1 MIRIENV
8 SKDLGEFKLD
18 GATLQIDEGE
28 YFIIL
33 GPTGAGKT
41 ILIETI
47 AGIYRPDSGR
57 VFLNGTDVTD
67 ILPKDRQ
74 ISMVYQDYMLFPHLT
89 VAGNIGFGL
98 RQKKIAKS
106 EIIAKTDEIA
116 ELLGVSH
123 LLNRYPGTLSGGEK
137 QRIAIARAVV
147 TEPEVL
153 LLDEP
158 LSALDSRT
166 TERLQGELARIHEI
180 TGTTTIHVTHSFGEA
195 FALGDR
201 IAVMCGGRI
210 IQVGAP
216 DDVFRRPN
224 SEFIAD
230 FVGVENLFR
239 GKSVV
244 HDDISLVHVD
254 GDGIRMVS
262 STVKSGDV
270 SVSIRPEDILIS
282 KKEIETSARNS
293 FCGEIAEVKNMGAIV
308 RVVVDVGLPFVV
320 ALTKQSYE
328 DMELL
333 CGVRVWIV
341 FKASAVHLF

>member
-8 SKDLGEFKLD
+8 SKNLGEFKLD
-18 GATLQIDEGE
+18 DATLQIDEGE

-57 VFLNGTDVTD
+57 VFLNGTDVTN

-74 ISMVYQDYMLFPHLT
+74 ISMVYQDYMLFPHLD
-89 VAGNIGFGL
+89 VARNIGFGL

-106 EIIAKTDEIA
+106 EIIVKTAEIA
-116 ELLGVSH
+116 ELLGISH
-123 LLNRYPGTLSGGEK
+123 LLSRYPGTLSGGEK

-147 TEPEVL
+147 TEPKVL

-166 TERLQGELARIHEI
+166 TERLQAELARIHEI

-216 DDVFRRPN
+216 DEVFRRPN

-244 HDDISLVHVD
+244 HDDIALVHA
-254 GDGIRMVS
+254 DGISMVS
-262 STVKSGDV
+262 SSLKSGDV
-270 SVSIRPEDILIS
+270 SISIRPEDILIS
-282 KKEIETSARNS
+282 KNEIETSARNS
-293 FCGEIAEVKNMGAIV
+293 FQGEIAEVKNMGTIV
-308 RVVVDVGLPFVV
+308 RVVVDAGVPFVV
-320 ALTKQSYE
+320 ALTKRSYE
-328 DMELL
+328 DMGLL

>member
-8 SKDLGEFKLD
+8 SKDLGEFKLND
-18 GATLQIDEGE
+18 VTLHVNDGE

-41 ILIETI
+41 ILLETI

-57 VFLNGTDVTD
+57 VFLNETDVTD
-67 ILPKDRQ
+67 VLPKDRH
-74 ISMVYQDYMLFPHLT
+74 ISMVYQDYMLFLHLT
-89 VAGNIGFGL
+89 VEGNIGFGL

-106 EIIAKTDEIA
+106 EIKAKVNEIA

-158 LSALDSRT
+158 LSALDART
-166 TERLQGELARIHEI
+166 TGRLQGEIARIHEI

-210 IQVGAP
+210 IQVGTP
-216 DDVFRRPN
+216 DEVFRRPN
-224 SEFIAD
+224 SRFIAD

-239 GKSVV
+239 GRSVV
-244 HDDISLVHVD
+244 HDDLSLVHVD
-254 GDGIRMVS
+254 GICMVS
-262 STVKSGDV
+262 SSLKSGDV
-270 SVSIRPEDILIS
+270 SISIRPEDILIS
-282 KKEIETSARNS
+282 KEKSRTSARNE
-293 FCGEIAEVKNMGAIV
+293 FFGEIVDARNMGAIV
-308 RVVVDVGLPFVV
+308 RLVVDVGVPFVV
-320 ALTKQSYE
+320 MLTKQSYE
-328 DMELL
+328 DMGLL
-333 CGVRVWIV
+333 CGVHVWIV
-341 FKASAVHLF
+341 FKASSVHLF

>member
-18 GATLQIDEGE
+18 GATLHIDEGE

-57 VFLNGTDVTD
+57 VFLNGADVTN

-123 LLNRYPGTLSGGEK
+123 LLGRYPGTLSGGEK

-147 TEPEVL
+147 TEPKVL

-166 TERLQGELARIHEI
+166 TERLQEELARIHEI

-210 IQVGAP
+210 IQVGKP
-216 DDVFRRPN
+216 DEVFRRPN

-239 GKSVV
+239 GKSVI
-244 HDDISLVHVD
+244 HDDISLVRVD
-254 GDGIRMVS
+254 GEGICVVS

-293 FCGEIAEVKNMGAIV
+293 FCGEITEAKNMGAIV
-308 RVVVDVGLPFVV
+308 RVVVDVGVPFVV

-328 DMELL
+328 DMGLL
-333 CGVRVWIV
+333 CGVRVWVI

>member
-1 MIRIENV
+1 MQMIRIENV

-18 GATLQIDEGE
+18 DATLNIDEGE

-57 VFLNGTDVTD
+57 VFLNGADVTNV
-67 ILPKDRQ
+67 LPKDRQ

-106 EIIAKTDEIA
+106 EIKAKVNEIA
-116 ELLGVSH
+116 ELLGVSR
-123 LLNRYPGTLSGGEK
+123 LLSRYPGTLSGGEK

-147 TEPEVL
+147 TEPKVL

-166 TERLQGELARIHEI
+166 TGRLRAELARIHKL
-180 TGTTTIHVTHSFGEA
+180 TGTTTIHVTHSFEEA

-216 DDVFRRPN
+216 DEVFRKPN

-239 GKSVV
+239 GRSVV
-244 HDDISLVHVD
+244 HDDISEVHVD
-254 GDGIRMVS
+254 GISVVS

-270 SVSIRPEDILIS
+270 SISVRPEDILIS
-282 KKEIETSARNS
+282 KREIETSARNS
-293 FCGEIAEVKNMGAIV
+293 FYGEIVDAKNMGAIV
-308 RVVVDVGLPFVV
+308 RLVVDVGVFFVV

-328 DMELL
+328 EMGLARGTQV
-333 CGVRVWIV
+333 CIV

>member
-8 SKDLGEFKLD
+8 SKDLGEFKLND
-18 GATLQIDEGE
+18 ATLQIDEGE

-47 AGIYRPDSGR
+47 AGIYRPDHGKI
-57 VFLNGTDVTD
+57 FLNGADITDT
-67 ILPKDRQ
+67 LPKNRQ

-106 EIIAKTDEIA
+106 EITVKTDEIA

-123 LLNRYPGTLSGGEK
+123 LLSRYPGTLSGGEK

-147 TEPEVL
+147 TEPKVL

-166 TERLQGELARIHEI
+166 TERLQEELARIHEI

-210 IQVGAP
+210 IQVGTP

-244 HDDISLVHVD
+244 HDDIALVRA
-254 GDGIRMVS
+254 DGISMVS
-262 STVKSGDV
+262 SSLKSGDV
-270 SVSIRPEDILIS
+270 SISIRPEDILVS
-282 KKEIETSARNS
+282 KKETETSARNS
-293 FCGEIAEVKNMGAIV
+293 FYGEITEVKNMGTIV
-308 RVVVDVGLPFVV
+308 RVVVDVGVPFVV

-333 CGVRVWIV
+333 CGVHVWIV

>member
-1 MIRIENV
+1 
-8 SKDLGEFKLD
+8 
-18 GATLQIDEGE
+18 
-28 YFIIL
+28 
-33 GPTGAGKT
+33 
-41 ILIETI
+41 
-47 AGIYRPDSGR
+47 
-57 VFLNGTDVTD
+57 
-67 ILPKDRQ
+67 
-74 ISMVYQDYMLFPHLT
+74 MVYQDYMLFPHLN

-106 EIIAKTDEIA
+106 EIIVKTDEIA
-116 ELLGVSH
+116 ELLGISH
-123 LLNRYPGTLSGGEK
+123 LLSRYPGTLSGGEK

-147 TEPEVL
+147 TEPKVL

-166 TERLQGELARIHEI
+166 TERLQAELARIHEI

-210 IQVGAP
+210 MQVGAP
-216 DDVFRRPN
+216 DEVFRRPN

-244 HDDISLVHVD
+244 HDDIALVHA
-254 GDGIRMVS
+254 DGISIVS
-262 STVKSGDV
+262 SSLKSGDV
-270 SVSIRPEDILIS
+270 SISIRPEDILIS

-293 FCGEIAEVKNMGAIV
+293 FYGEITEVKNMGALM
-308 RVVVDVGLPFVV
+308 RVVVDVGAPFVV

-328 DMELL
+328 GMGLL

>member
-8 SKDLGEFKLD
+8 SKNLGEFKLD
-18 GATLQIDEGE
+18 DATQQIDEGE

-47 AGIYRPDSGR
+47 AGIYHPDSGR
-57 VFLNGTDVTD
+57 VFLNGADVTN

-74 ISMVYQDYMLFPHLT
+74 ISMVYQDYMLFPHLN

-106 EIIAKTDEIA
+106 EIIVKTDEIA
-116 ELLGVSH
+116 ELLGISH
-123 LLNRYPGTLSGGEK
+123 LLSRYPGTLSGGEK

-147 TEPEVL
+147 TEPKVL

-166 TERLQGELARIHEI
+166 TERLQAELARIHEI

-201 IAVMCGGRI
+201 IAVMCGGKI
-210 IQVGAP
+210 VQVGAP

-244 HDDISLVHVD
+244 HDDIALVHAD
-254 GDGIRMVS
+254 GMSMVS
-262 STVKSGDV
+262 SSLKSGDV
-270 SVSIRPEDILIS
+270 SISIRPEDILIS

-293 FCGEIAEVKNMGAIV
+293 FYGAITEVKNMGTIV
-308 RVVVDVGLPFVV
+308 RVVVDVGVPVVV

-328 DMELL
+328 DMGLL

>member
-8 SKDLGEFKLD
+8 SKNLGEFKLD
-18 GATLQIDEGE
+18 DATLQIDEGE

-74 ISMVYQDYMLFPHLT
+74 ISMVYQDYMLFPHLN
-89 VAGNIGFGL
+89 VARNIGFGL
-98 RQKKIAKS
+98 RQKRIAKS
-106 EIIAKTDEIA
+106 EIIVKTAGIA
-116 ELLGVSH
+116 ELLGISH
-123 LLNRYPGTLSGGEK
+123 LLSRYPGTLSGGEK

-147 TEPEVL
+147 TEPKVL

-166 TERLQGELARIHEI
+166 TERLQAELARIHEI

-216 DDVFRRPN
+216 DEVFRRPN

-244 HDDISLVHVD
+244 HDDIALVHA
-254 GDGIRMVS
+254 DGISMVS
-262 STVKSGDV
+262 SSLKSGDV
-270 SVSIRPEDILIS
+270 SISIRPEDILIS
-282 KKEIETSARNS
+282 KNEIETSARNS
-293 FCGEIAEVKNMGAIV
+293 FPGEITEVKNMGTIV
-308 RVVVDVGLPFVV
+308 RVVVDVGVPIVV

-328 DMELL
+328 DMGLL

>member
-8 SKDLGEFKLD
+8 SKNLGEFKLD
-18 GATLQIDEGE
+18 DATLQIDEGE

-57 VFLNGTDVTD
+57 VFLNGADVTD
-67 ILPKDRQ
+67 VLPKDRQ

-98 RQKKIAKS
+98 RQKKIAKR
-106 EIIAKTDEIA
+106 EIIVKTDEIA

-123 LLNRYPGTLSGGEK
+123 LLSRYPGTLSGGEK

-147 TEPEVL
+147 TAPKVL

-166 TERLQGELARIHEI
+166 TERLQAELARIHEI
-180 TGTTTIHVTHSFGEA
+180 TETTTIHVTHSFGEA

-210 IQVGAP
+210 MQVGAP

-244 HDDISLVHVD
+244 YGDVAVVHI
-254 GDGIRMVS
+254 DGISMVS
-262 STVKSGDV
+262 SSLKSGDV
-270 SVSIRPEDILIS
+270 SISIRPEDILIS

-293 FCGEIAEVKNMGAIV
+293 FYGEITEVKNMGAIV
-308 RVVVDVGLPFVV
+308 RVAVDVGVPFVV

>member
-8 SKDLGEFKLD
+8 SKDLGEFKLND
-18 GATLQIDEGE
+18 TNLQIDEGE

-57 VFLNGTDVTD
+57 VFLNKIDVTNV
-67 ILPKDRQ
+67 LPKDRR

-89 VAGNIGFGL
+89 VEGNIGFGL
-98 RQKKIAKS
+98 RQKKVDKS
-106 EIIAKTDEIA
+106 EIKAKANEITDI
-116 ELLGVSH
+116 LGISH
-123 LLNRYPGTLSGGEK
+123 LLGRYPGTLSGGEK

-147 TEPEVL
+147 TEPAVL

-166 TERLQGELARIHEI
+166 TERLSAELARIHKLM
-180 TGTTTIHVTHSFGEA
+180 GTTTIHVTHSFEEA

-210 IQVGAP
+210 IQVGTP
-216 DDVFRRPN
+216 DEVFRRPN
-224 SEFIAD
+224 SKFIAD
-230 FVGVENLFR
+230 FVGVANLFR
-239 GKSVV
+239 GRSAV
-244 HDDISLVHVD
+244 HDDLSEVRI
-254 GDGIRMVS
+254 DGISVVS
-262 STVKSGDV
+262 STIASGDV

-282 KKEIETSARNS
+282 KREIDSSARNS
-293 FCGEIAEVKNMGAIV
+293 FSGVITEVKDMGGIV
-308 RVVVDVGLPFVV
+308 RAVVDVGLPFVV
-320 ALTKQSYE
+320 ALTKRSY
-328 DMELL
+328 DDLRL
-333 CGVRVWIV
+333 APGTRVRIV
-341 FKASAVHLF
+341 FKASAVHIF

>member
-8 SKDLGEFKLD
+8 SKNLGEFKLD
-18 GATLQIDEGE
+18 DATLQIDEGE

-57 VFLNGTDVTD
+57 VFLNGADVTN
-67 ILPKDRQ
+67 ILPKDRH
-74 ISMVYQDYMLFPHLT
+74 ISMVYQDYMLFPHLN

-106 EIIAKTDEIA
+106 EIIMKTDEIA
-116 ELLGVSH
+116 ELLGISH
-123 LLNRYPGTLSGGEK
+123 LLSRYPGTLSGGEK

-147 TEPEVL
+147 TEPKVL

-166 TERLQGELARIHEI
+166 TERLQAELARIHEI

-216 DDVFRRPN
+216 DEVFRRPN

-244 HDDISLVHVD
+244 HDDIALVHAD
-254 GDGIRMVS
+254 GMSMVS
-262 STVKSGDV
+262 SSLKSGDV
-270 SVSIRPEDILIS
+270 SISIRPEDILIS

-293 FCGEIAEVKNMGAIV
+293 FYGEITEVKNMGTIIEWW
-308 RVVVDVGLPFVV
+308 L
-320 ALTKQSYE
+320 
-328 DMELL
+328 M
-333 CGVRVWIV
+333 WV
-341 FKASAVHLF
+341 FPSWLR

>member
-8 SKDLGEFKLD
+8 SKNLGEFKLD
-18 GATLQIDEGE
+18 DATLQIDEGE

-57 VFLNGTDVTD
+57 VFLNGADVTN

-74 ISMVYQDYMLFPHLT
+74 ISMVYQDYMLFPHLN

-106 EIIAKTDEIA
+106 EIIVKTDEIA

-123 LLNRYPGTLSGGEK
+123 LLSRYPGTLSGGEK

-147 TEPEVL
+147 TEPKVL

-166 TERLQGELARIHEI
+166 TERLQAELARIHEI

-210 IQVGAP
+210 IQVGMP
-216 DDVFRRPN
+216 DEVFRRPN

-244 HDDISLVHVD
+244 HDDIALVHA
-254 GDGIRMVS
+254 DGIPMVS
-262 STVKSGDV
+262 SSLKSGDV
-270 SVSIRPEDILIS
+270 SISIRPEDILIS
-282 KKEIETSARNS
+282 NKEIETSARNS
-293 FCGEIAEVKNMGAIV
+293 FYGEITGVKNMGAIV
-308 RVVVDVGLPFVV
+308 RVMVDVGVPFVV

-328 DMELL
+328 SMGLL
-333 CGVRVWIV
+333 CGGRVWIV

>member
-1 MIRIENV
+1 MIRIENI
-8 SKDLGEFKLD
+8 SKDLGEFKLND
-18 GATLQIDEGE
+18 VTLHVNDGE

-41 ILIETI
+41 ILLETI

-57 VFLNGTDVTD
+57 VFLNETDVTD
-67 ILPKDRQ
+67 VLPKDRH
-74 ISMVYQDYMLFPHLT
+74 ISMVYQDYMLFLHLT
-89 VAGNIGFGL
+89 VEGNIGFGL

-106 EIIAKTDEIA
+106 EIKAKVNEIA

-123 LLNRYPGTLSGGEK
+123 LLSRYPGTLSGGEK

-166 TERLQGELARIHEI
+166 TERLQGEIARIHEI

-210 IQVGAP
+210 IQVGTP
-216 DDVFRRPN
+216 DEVFRRPN
-224 SEFIAD
+224 SRFIAD

-239 GKSVV
+239 GRSVV
-244 HDDISLVHVD
+244 HDDLSLVHVD
-254 GDGIRMVS
+254 GICMVS
-262 STVKSGDV
+262 SSLKSGDV
-270 SVSIRPEDILIS
+270 SISIRPEDILIS
-282 KKEIETSARNS
+282 KEKSRTSARNE
-293 FCGEIAEVKNMGAIV
+293 FFGEIVDARNMGAIV
-308 RVVVDVGLPFVV
+308 RLVVDVGVPFVV
-320 ALTKQSYE
+320 MLTKQSYE
-328 DMELL
+328 DMGLL
-333 CGVRVWIV
+333 CGVHVWIV
-341 FKASAVHLF
+341 FKASSVHLF

>member
-57 VFLNGTDVTD
+57 VFLNGADVTNT
-67 ILPKDRQ
+67 LPKDRQ

-89 VAGNIGFGL
+89 VEGNIGFGL

-106 EIIAKTDEIA
+106 EIKAKTNKIA

-123 LLNRYPGTLSGGEK
+123 LLSRYPCTLSGGEK

-147 TEPEVL
+147 TEPKVL

-166 TERLQGELARIHEI
+166 TERLRAELARIHKLI
-180 TGTTTIHVTHSFGEA
+180 GTTTIHVTHSFEEA

-210 IQVGAP
+210 MQVGAP
-216 DDVFRRPN
+216 DEVFRRPN

-239 GKSVV
+239 GRSVV
-244 HDDISLVHVD
+244 HDDISEVRI
-254 GDGIRMVS
+254 DGISVVS
-262 STVKSGDV
+262 STVASGDV

-282 KKEIETSARNS
+282 KREIETSARNS
-293 FCGEIAEVKNMGAIV
+293 FFGEITEVKDMGGIIRA
-308 RVVVDVGLPFVV
+308 VVDVGLPFVV
-320 ALTKQSYE
+320 ALTKRSYE
-328 DMELL
+328 DMELTP
-333 CGVRVWIV
+333 GTRVCIV
-341 FKASAVHLF
+341 FKASATHLF

>member
-1 MIRIENV
+1 
-8 SKDLGEFKLD
+8 
-18 GATLQIDEGE
+18 
-28 YFIIL
+28 
-33 GPTGAGKT
+33 
-41 ILIETI
+41 
-47 AGIYRPDSGR
+47 
-57 VFLNGTDVTD
+57 
-67 ILPKDRQ
+67 
-74 ISMVYQDYMLFPHLT
+74 
-89 VAGNIGFGL
+89 
-98 RQKKIAKS
+98 
-106 EIIAKTDEIA
+106 
-116 ELLGVSH
+116 
-123 LLNRYPGTLSGGEK
+123 
-137 QRIAIARAVV
+137 V
-147 TEPEVL
+147 TEPKVL

-166 TERLQGELARIHEI
+166 TERLQAELARIHEI

-201 IAVMCGGRI
+201 IAVMCGGKI

-244 HDDISLVHVD
+244 HDDIALVHA
-254 GDGIRMVS
+254 DGISMVAS
-262 STVKSGDV
+262 SLKSGDV
-270 SVSIRPEDILIS
+270 SISIRPEDILIS

-293 FCGEIAEVKNMGAIV
+293 FYGAITEVKNMGTIV
-308 RVVVDVGLPFVV
+308 RVVVDVGVPVVV

-328 DMELL
+328 AMGLL

>member
-1 MIRIENV
+1 M
-8 SKDLGEFKLD
+8 G
-18 GATLQIDEGE
+18 
-28 YFIIL
+28 
-33 GPTGAGKT
+33 
-41 ILIETI
+41 
-47 AGIYRPDSGR
+47 
-57 VFLNGTDVTD
+57 DV
-67 ILPKDRQ
+67 
-74 ISMVYQDYMLFPHLT
+74 
-89 VAGNIGFGL
+89 
-98 RQKKIAKS
+98 
-106 EIIAKTDEIA
+106 
-116 ELLGVSH
+116 
-123 LLNRYPGTLSGGEK
+123 
-137 QRIAIARAVV
+137 
-147 TEPEVL
+147 

-166 TERLQGELARIHEI
+166 TERLQAELARIHEI

-201 IAVMCGGRI
+201 IAVMCGGKI
-210 IQVGAP
+210 VQVGAP

-244 HDDISLVHVD
+244 HDDIALVHAD
-254 GDGIRMVS
+254 GMSMVS
-262 STVKSGDV
+262 SSLKSGDV
-270 SVSIRPEDILIS
+270 SISIRPEDILIS

-293 FCGEIAEVKNMGAIV
+293 FYGAITEVKNMGTIV
-308 RVVVDVGLPFVV
+308 RVVVDVGVPVVV

-328 DMELL
+328 DMGLL

>member
-1 MIRIENV
+1 MIRIENI
-8 SKDLGEFKLD
+8 STDLGEFKLND
-18 GATLQIDEGE
+18 ATLQIDEGE

-47 AGIYRPDSGR
+47 AGIYRPDHGKI
-57 VFLNGTDVTD
+57 FLNGADITDT
-67 ILPKDRQ
+67 LPKDRQ

-116 ELLGVSH
+116 ELLGISH
-123 LLNRYPGTLSGGEK
+123 LLSRYPGTLSGGEK

-147 TEPEVL
+147 TEPKVL

-166 TERLQGELARIHEI
+166 TERLQKELARIHEI

-239 GKSVV
+239 GKSV
-244 HDDISLVHVD
+244 IHVD
-254 GDGIRMVS
+254 IAMVRTDGILIVS
-262 STVKSGDV
+262 SSLKSGDV
-270 SVSIRPEDILIS
+270 SKHTDLEKGD
-282 KKEIETSARNS
+282 
-293 FCGEIAEVKNMGAIV
+293 
-308 RVVVDVGLPFVV
+308 
-320 ALTKQSYE
+320 
-328 DMELL
+328 
-333 CGVRVWIV
+333 
-341 FKASAVHLF
+341 

>member
-18 GATLQIDEGE
+18 DATLHIDEGE

-57 VFLNGTDVTD
+57 VFLNGADVTN

-74 ISMVYQDYMLFPHLT
+74 ISMVYQDYMLFPHLN

-106 EIIAKTDEIA
+106 EIIMKTDEIA
-116 ELLGVSH
+116 ELLGISH
-123 LLNRYPGTLSGGEK
+123 LLSRYPGTLSGGEK

-147 TEPEVL
+147 TEPKVL

-166 TERLQGELARIHEI
+166 TERLQAELARIHEI
-180 TGTTTIHVTHSFGEA
+180 TGTTTIHVTHSFEEA

-210 IQVGAP
+210 MQVGAP

-244 HDDISLVHVD
+244 HDDIALVHAD
-254 GDGIRMVS
+254 GMSMVS
-262 STVKSGDV
+262 SSLKSGDV
-270 SVSIRPEDILIS
+270 SISIRPEDILIS

-293 FCGEIAEVKNMGAIV
+293 FYGEITEVKNMGTIM
-308 RVVVDVGLPFVV
+308 RVVVDVGVPVVV

-328 DMELL
+328 DMGLL
-333 CGVRVWIV
+333 CGVRIWIV

>member
-8 SKDLGEFKLD
+8 SKNLGEFKLD
-18 GATLQIDEGE
+18 DATLQIDEGE

-57 VFLNGTDVTD
+57 VFLNGADVTN
-67 ILPKDRQ
+67 ILPKDRH
-74 ISMVYQDYMLFPHLT
+74 ISMVYQDYMLFPHLN

-106 EIIAKTDEIA
+106 EIIMKTDEIA
-116 ELLGVSH
+116 ELLGISH
-123 LLNRYPGTLSGGEK
+123 LLSRYPGTLSGGEK

-147 TEPEVL
+147 TEPKVL

-166 TERLQGELARIHEI
+166 TERLQAELARIHEI

-216 DDVFRRPN
+216 DEVFRRPN

-244 HDDISLVHVD
+244 HDDIALVHAD
-254 GDGIRMVS
+254 GMSMVS
-262 STVKSGDV
+262 SSLKSGDV
-270 SVSIRPEDILIS
+270 SISIRPEDILIS

-293 FCGEIAEVKNMGAIV
+293 FYGEITEVKNMGTIM
-308 RVVVDVGLPFVV
+308 RVVVDVGVPVVV

-328 DMELL
+328 DMGLL
-333 CGVRVWIV
+333 CGVRIWIV

>member
-8 SKDLGEFKLD
+8 SKNLGEFKLD
-18 GATLQIDEGE
+18 DATLQIDEGE

-57 VFLNGTDVTD
+57 VFLNGVDVTN

-74 ISMVYQDYMLFPHLT
+74 ISMVYQDYMLFPHLN

-106 EIIAKTDEIA
+106 EIIMKTGEIA

-123 LLNRYPGTLSGGEK
+123 LLSRYPGTLSGGEK

-147 TEPEVL
+147 TEPKVL

-166 TERLQGELARIHEI
+166 TERLQAELARIHEI
-180 TGTTTIHVTHSFGEA
+180 TGTTTIHVTHSFEEA

-210 IQVGAP
+210 MQVGAP

-244 HDDISLVHVD
+244 HDSIALVHAD
-254 GDGIRMVS
+254 GMSMVS
-262 STVKSGDV
+262 SSLKSGDV
-270 SVSIRPEDILIS
+270 SISIRPEDILIS

-293 FCGEIAEVKNMGAIV
+293 FYGEITEVKNMGTIM
-308 RVVVDVGLPFVV
+308 RVVVDVGVPIVV

-328 DMELL
+328 DMGLL
-333 CGVRVWIV
+333 CGACVWIV